1 MIYRDFGLKRIL
13 DLLVS
18 MLALLVCGPL
28 IAVGGL
34 LIRLNCRGPVLFR
47 QIRVGKN
54 GCLFEIYK
62 LRTMYVDPGRTLKQT
77 TNADPEVLP
86 VGRILR
92 RFKIDELPQILNVLK
107 GDMSLVGP
115 RPCLQQTLAD
125 MPHWARRRFEVRPG
139 ITGLAQINGNIA
151 LTWEERWRH
160 DFHYVESCTFV
171 KDLWIIVRTVL
182 VVALGEERF
191 RRLR

>member
-1 MIYRDFGLKRIL
+1 MIYRDLGMKRML

-18 MLALLVCGPL
+18 TLALAIFGPL
-28 IAVGGL
+28 IVVGGL
-34 LIRLNCRGPVLFR
+34 AVRLTSRGPVLFR
-47 QIRVGKN
+47 QSRVGKD
-54 GCLFEIYK
+54 GRLFEIYK
-62 LRTMYVDPGRTLKQT
+62 LRTMPVDPGRTLKQT
-77 TNADPEVLP
+77 TNADPDVLP

-92 RFKIDELPQILNVLK
+92 RLKIDELPQILNVMK
-107 GDMSLVGP
+107 GNMSLVGP

-125 MPHWARRRFEVRPG
+125 MPQWARRRFEVRPG

-160 DFHYVESCTFV
+160 DVHYVDRCTLLE
-171 KDLWIIVRTVL
+171 DLWIIIRTVL
-182 VVALGEERF
+182 VVAAGEERF